1 MNKFGIHFDL
11 LLYEEMEVAV
21 STFKPFEHI
30 SKSEYWIKSAN
41 KKSAS
46 KGYFFCFISLLC
58 LLLCRI
64 LIIEYLLSWNKDY
77 RQNRLA

>member
-30 SKSEYWIKSAN
+30 SKSEY
-41 KKSAS
+41 
-46 KGYFFCFISLLC
+46 
-58 LLLCRI
+58 
-64 LIIEYLLSWNKDY
+64 
-77 RQNRLA
+77 